1 MNDPA
6 DPRNPTGLPVYHVVN
21 GERVP
26 KPGNQLS
33 PGRRYGHVADFEKG
47 QYLLEFTDAEEAQ
60 RDEEER
66 KWEAERPARE
76 AKVAEERAAAEA
88 YRATLHYDNRV
99 VAFVDVLGWGDAVAR
114 SVADPELIKTLGLAL
129 TAMEGQ
135 GKMFDFMR
143 AQFPDSA
150 QLSQF
155 SDSIIISAAPTVE
168 GFSQVLHALSFL
180 RGVFPRS
187 GLWLRG
193 GITMGLA
200 YHRNSIA
207 FGPAIAEAY
216 DLESRRAG
224 APRII
229 LSNSAIA
236 WLAKHGRPLLSRPA
250 WRRHWDQEWF
260 MDFLQPL
267 TGRTFLD
274 VEKPSE
280 QSINL
285 ARLHF
290 ETIRKPIAHGL
301 ATFAEHRT
309 KAKYLWLASYFN
321 VLLAEYPEVKVEPF
335 QLP

>member
-1 MNDPA
+1 MNASA
-6 DPRNPTGLPVYHVVN
+6 DPRNPNGLPVYHVVN
-21 GERVP
+21 GEKVP

-33 PGRRYGHVADFEKG
+33 PGRRHSVVMDFEKG

-76 AKVAEERAAAEA
+76 AKAAEDRAAAEA
-88 YRATLHYDNRV
+88 YRASLRYDNRV
-99 VAFVDVLGWGDAVAR
+99 VAFIDVLGWRDAVAR
-114 SVADPELIKTLGLAL
+114 SAADTELVKTLGLAL
-129 TAMEGQ
+129 TTMEGQ

-143 AQFPDSA
+143 AHSPESA

-155 SDSIIISAAPTVE
+155 SDSIIVSGTPTVE
-168 GFSQVLHALSFL
+168 GFSEVLHAVSFL
-180 RGVFPRS
+180 SRVFPWR

-207 FGPAIAEAY
+207 FGPAVAEAY

-229 LSNSAIA
+229 LSNSAID
-236 WLAKHGRPLLSRPA
+236 WLTKHGRSLPSDPG
-250 WRRHWDQEWF
+250 WRRHWVQEWF

-267 TGRTFLD
+267 NGRTFLD
-274 VEKPSE
+274 MEKPSE
-280 QSINL
+280 QSIKMVQ
-285 ARLHF
+285 AHF
-290 ETIRKPIAHGL
+290 ENMRKPIAYGL

-309 KAKYLWLASYFN
+309 RAKYLWLASYFN
-321 VLLAEYPEVKVEPF
+321 AILAEYPEAKVTPF